1 MKKIALLA
9 LIVLNSCNI
18 KKESKV
24 NTDDKPVEVNA
35 TVTTTSNDLE
45 NTKWKLISMNDKKV
59 SADSNVTLNFTGFEN
74 NEQRIN
80 GNSFVNGYN
89 GIVTVS
95 NNNIKFG
102 DGMVTQKASTDQN
115 LNQLESQYLANIQDE
130 VTYTKIDNS
139 LTFTKA
145 GKVVLVFEAVK

>member
-1 MKKIALLA
+1 
-9 LIVLNSCNI
+9 
-18 KKESKV
+18 
-24 NTDDKPVEVNA
+24 
-35 TVTTTSNDLE
+35 
-45 NTKWKLISMNDKKV
+45 MNDKKV